1 MNLFDL
7 KGKNAFVIGA
17 GGIGTAIAQGL
28 SWQGANVVVADV
40 SEKNAKNA
48 VAKIAA
54 DGGKA
59 DYIVADITTKSDIEA
74 MFAEMD
80 KKIDRL
86 DILVNSAGIGAFSSA
101 LDMTEEIWNT
111 VINHFLNSVFWCC
124 QQGGRR
130 MVKNGYGKII
140 NLASMSGM
148 IATGDAG
155 SVYAAAKAGVI
166 QLTKNLGCE
175 WIPSGVNVNAIS
187 PGMVRTAL
195 TDPMFDPAMGG
206 DPAMVEVFDAQIPL
220 GRMAQPIDMVGPAL
234 FLASSASDYL
244 VGQNIVADGGQ
255 TCR

>member
-28 SWQGANVVVADV
+28 SWQGAYVVVADV

-48 VAKIAA
+48 VAKIEA

-86 DILVNSAGIGAFSSA
+86 DILVNSAGIGSFSSA
-101 LDMTEEIWNT
+101 LDMTEDVWNT
-111 VINHFLNSVFWCC
+111 VLNHFLNSVFWCC
-124 QQGGRR
+124 QQGGKR
-130 MVKNGYGKII
+130 MVPNKYGKII
-140 NLASMSGM
+140 NLCSMSGM
-148 IATGDAG
+148 VATGDVG
-155 SVYAAAKAGVI
+155 SSYAAAKAGLI

-175 WIPSGVNVNAIS
+175 WIPHGVNVNGIS

-195 TDPMFDPAMGG
+195 TDPMFDPKMGG
-206 DPAMVEVFDAQIPL
+206 DPALIAMYDSQIPL

-234 FLASSASDYL
+234 FLASPASDYL
-244 VGQNIVADGGQ
+244 VGQNIVADGGY